1 MIETNCVDYM
11 KSCHD
16 CQTHA
21 NLNHVLPSKLYN
33 MTSPWPFS
41 VWGIDVIGRI
51 APKASNGHKYIL
63 VAIDYFTKWVEVAS
77 YFVFKAKHMV
87 RFLEE
92 NIICRLGCPKR
103 SFSIMVP
110 TLEVKSEGSQK
121 NMALSIISL
130 HHINHK
136 LMGP

>member
-77 YFVFKAKHMV
+77 YFVFKAKPMV